1 MRKYQKE
8 KIAYDKGYR
17 VTNEGDAINSNNK
30 KVGYILNSGYE
41 HFTINYRTKETP
53 LGKRKTLKIA
63 THRLQAYQKYGIKIY
78 NEGLVVRHLNN
89 NRFDNSKKNIAIGT
103 HRENSLDIPKE
114 KRVEMARHA
123 RQANTKYNAEKV
135 KQIQSFYNETKS
147 YKLTKKMFGLTSSG
161 TLHHI
166 INKR

>member
-1 MRKYQKE
+1 MRKYLKE

-17 VTNEGDAINSNNK
+17 VTKDGIAINLNNN

-41 HFTINYRTKETP
+41 HFTINYKTKY
-53 LGKRKTLKIA
+53 LKVA
-63 THRLQAYQKYGIKIY
+63 THRLQAYQKYGLQIY
-78 NEGLVVRHLNN
+78 NQGIVVRHLNN

-103 HRENSLDIPKE
+103 HKENSLDIPKE
-114 KRVEMARHA
+114 KRVEIARNA
-123 RQANTKYNAEKV
+123 GTKYSKEKIEQIEDFY
-135 KQIQSFYNETKS
+135 KQCRS
-147 YKLTKKMFGLTSSG
+147 YKETMNMFNLTSKG

>member
-8 KIAYDKGYR
+8 KIAYNKGYR

-41 HFTINYRTKETP
+41 HFTINYETKH
-53 LGKRKTLKIA
+53 LKVA
-63 THRLQAYQKYGIKIY
+63 THRLQAYQKYGLQIY
-78 NEGLVVRHLNN
+78 KQGVVVRHLNN

-103 HRENSLDIPKE
+103 HRENSLDIPKQ
-114 KRVEMARHA
+114 KRIEMARHA
-123 RQANTKYNAEKV
+123 GTKYSQEKIN
-135 KQIQSFYNETKS
+135 QIKDFYKKCRS
-147 YKLTKKMFGLTSSG
+147 YKETMNVFSLTSKG

>member
-1 MRKYQKE
+1 ME
-8 KIAYDKGYR
+8 
-17 VTNEGDAINSNNK
+17 
-30 KVGYILNSGYE
+30 
-41 HFTINYRTKETP
+41 
-53 LGKRKTLKIA
+53 
-63 THRLQAYQKYGIKIY
+63 IY
-78 NEGLVVRHLNN
+78 NEELVVRHLNN

-103 HRENSLDIPKE
+103 HRQNSLDIPKE

-123 RQANTKYNAEKV
+123 GTKYNAEKV
-135 KQIQSFYNETKS
+135 KQIKSFYNETKS